1 MKIMCYQI
9 LSLNRNTLNINENWC
24 EITIPTK
31 SQPYLKA
38 SKHPEIDWSNARGS
52 TVPPPG
58 ASSLQQG
65 LHGLPG
71 LGGGGRRL
79 DLAGGKELHA
89 LILAWVNS
97 MGWGLGVGD
106 WWGWVKGVGGWWW
119 LMIDDGWEDHV
130 ISKSV
135 SLSSKG
141 TVING
146 RSYWMGTY

>member
-1 MKIMCYQI
+1 MDI
-9 LSLNRNTLNINENWC
+9 S

-31 SQPYLKA
+31 YIKYQPYLKA
-38 SKHPEIDWSNARGS
+38 SKHPEIDWSNARGSTVPYRS

-89 LILAWVNS
+89 LILAGVNS
-97 MGWGLGVGD
+97 MGWGLGIDGVGWRGLGVDD
-106 WWGWVKGVGGWWW
+106 WW
-119 LMIDDGWEDHV
+119 
-130 ISKSV
+130 
-135 SLSSKG
+135 
-141 TVING
+141 
-146 RSYWMGTY
+146 